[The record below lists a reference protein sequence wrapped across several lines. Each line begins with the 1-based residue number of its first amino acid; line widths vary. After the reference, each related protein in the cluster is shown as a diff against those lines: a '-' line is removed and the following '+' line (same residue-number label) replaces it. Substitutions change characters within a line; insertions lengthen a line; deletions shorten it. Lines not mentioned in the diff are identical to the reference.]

1 MVNNKRFS
9 VLSSIPQEALSG
21 MHQDTKKIIEQLRT
35 TRGKVLACKM
45 RNPRDAKNR
54 MDALRRAKARG
65 HVRYKEGHRK
75 MNMMY
80 FRVR

>member
-1 MVNNKRFS
+1 MVNNKSFS
-9 VLSSIPQEALSG
+9 ILNNIPQEALSG

-45 RNPRDAKNR
+45 KNPRDAKNR
-54 MDALRRAKARG
+54 LDALNRAKARG
-65 HVRYKEGHRK
+65 HVKYKEGRRK
-75 MNMMY
+75 MNTLF

>member
-9 VLSSIPQEALSG
+9 VLSNIPQEALSG
-21 MHQDTKKIIEQLRT
+21 MHKDTKKIIEQLKM

-45 RNPRDAKNR
+45 KNPRDAKIR
-54 MDALRRAKARG
+54 MDALMRARKRG
-65 HVRYKEGHRK
+65 HVKYREAHRK
-75 MNMMY
+75 TNTLY